1 MLFMVAGKARDL
13 EKIEGLPFR
22 SAERLTRKLTIRLMV
37 IRVRWLIAFISGVS
51 LAVISLYFAY
61 LGSQPA
67 AAWLIAVVI
76 MLVLIGV
83 LFTVL
88 TGLEFFHI
96 TNIERELL
104 ADIREIKAKQN
115 FWSDEEKGE

>member
-1 MLFMVAGKARDL
+1 
-13 EKIEGLPFR
+13 
-22 SAERLTRKLTIRLMV
+22 MV